1 MASTMMMRR
10 SCVCLVLFWSLLPIG
25 VAVHAAGR
33 PVAVGRAGKVPG
45 VTSWVVPPT
54 PDGLTPSQSWLSI
67 GSSPDGQIYVT
78 GSDHKTNAALFRL
91 GRQDARLAYAGD
103 ARAASETAANWLPGE
118 TAQKFHVR
126 PLYYHGRLYLATADF
141 TDESAGFLN
150 HRGFHWYAYDPAAG
164 RFSDLCATETGGVGG
179 EHASIVAM
187 VIDEERGLIYGHD
200 TPRGNLYCYNIATG
214 RTANLGKP
222 PCVPDGCHMPGRYLW
237 INHAGRVYFTISACG
252 DVLFYDPKTGFGE
265 RKEWTIAVE
274 DHRAM
279 VFRTG
284 TLSLDHERVYVADAG
299 GRIYRYDKQDDSFLL
314 LGKAASD
321 GADYEC
327 KGSLKMRAFNL
338 APDEK
343 KIYFI
348 NDDAKVSAFWEWDIA
363 SHSTKRLC
371 DLSALD
377 DRIGAGKFTIHGG
390 NDSWDDDGYLY
401 FCSFG
406 KDPANPTELILSR
419 LDPVR
424 LKVQLGL
431 LADLVEINMSMA
443 DATTIRFRRTGGTL
457 ACQQVILGVRQAGTV
472 EAPASFR
479 HITFPAG
486 SDRIDVGLQELL
498 SGPGAEPRK
507 MVITVL
513 GNGDT
518 YRAGADRIIE
528 IAR

>member
-1 MASTMMMRR
+1 MRR
-10 SCVCLVLFWSLLPIG
+10 SCLCWVLFWSLLPFG
-25 VAVHAAGR
+25 TAAHTADR
-33 PVAVGRAGKVPG
+33 PVAVGRAGKVSG
-45 VTSWVVPPT
+45 FTSWVVPPT
-54 PDGLTPSQSWLSI
+54 PNGLTPNQSWLSI
-67 GSSPDGQIYVT
+67 GSSPDGQIYIT

-91 GRQDARLAYAGD
+91 SRKDDQLAYAGD
-103 ARAASETAANWLPGE
+103 ARAASEAAANWLPSE

-126 PLYYHGRLYLATADF
+126 PLYYRGRLYLATADF
-141 TDESAGFLN
+141 TDENDGFLK
-150 HRGFHWYAYDPAAG
+150 HRGFHWYAYDASAD
-164 RFSDLCATETGGVGG
+164 RFSDLSATEPGGVGG

-187 VIDEERGLIYGHD
+187 AIDEDRGLIYGHD
-200 TPRGNLYCYNIATG
+200 TPRGSLYCYNIATG
-214 RTANLGKP
+214 KTANLGKP

-252 DVLFYDPKTGFGE
+252 HVLFYDPKTGFGE
-265 RKEWTIAVE
+265 RKEWRIAAE

-299 GRIYRYDKQDDSFLL
+299 GRIYRYDKQDDSFEL

-338 APDEK
+338 AADEK

-363 SHSTKRLC
+363 SHGAKRLC
-371 DLSALD
+371 DLSTLD
-377 DRIGAGKFTIHGG
+377 DRIGADRFTVHGG

-406 KDPANPTELILSR
+406 KDPANPTELVLSR
-419 LDPVR
+419 LDPVN

-431 LADLVEINMSMA
+431 LADLVEVNMSMA
-443 DATTIRFRRTGGTL
+443 DATTIRFRRTGST
-457 ACQQVILGVRQAGTV
+457 AASQEVILKVQPAGTV
-472 EAPASFR
+472 DAPASFR
-479 HITFPAG
+479 HITFPAR
-486 SDRIDVGLQELL
+486 SDRFDVGLQELL
-498 SGPGAEPRK
+498 SGLGTEHGK
-507 MVITVL
+507 IVIIVL
-513 GNGDT
+513 GDGDT
-518 YRAGADRIIE
+518 YRAGGDRMIE

>member
-1 MASTMMMRR
+1 MMRR
-10 SCVCLVLFWSLLPIG
+10 SCPCWVFVWLLLPFG
-25 VAVHAAGR
+25 LTAHAADR
-33 PVAVGRAGKVPG
+33 PVALGRAGKVPG
-45 VTSWVVPPT
+45 VTSWIVPPT
-54 PDGLTPSQSWLSI
+54 PNGLIPNQSWLSI
-67 GSSPDGQIYVT
+67 GSSPDGQIYIT
-78 GSDHKTNAALFRL
+78 GSDHKTNAALYRL
-91 GRQDARLAYAGD
+91 GRQEAGLVYAGD
-103 ARAASETAANWLPGE
+103 ARAASEAAANWLPGE
-118 TAQKFHVR
+118 TAQKVHVR
-126 PLYYHGRLYLATADF
+126 PLYYRGRLYLATADF
-141 TDESAGFLN
+141 TDENDGFLN

-164 RFSDLCATETGGVGG
+164 RFSDLSATEPRGVGG

-187 VIDEERGLIYGHD
+187 AIDEERGLIYGHD

-222 PCVPDGCHMPGRYLW
+222 PFVPEGCHMPGRYLW

-265 RKEWTIAVE
+265 RKEWTIATE
-274 DHRAM
+274 DHGAM

-284 TLSLDHERVYVADAG
+284 TQSLDHERVYLADAT
-299 GRIYRYDKQDDSFLL
+299 GRIYRYDKQDDSFQL
-314 LGKAASD
+314 LGRAGSD
-321 GADYEC
+321 GADYQW
-327 KGSLKMRAFNL
+327 KGSLKLRAFNL
-338 APDEK
+338 TADEK

-363 SHSTKRLC
+363 SHRTKRLC

-377 DRIGAGKFTIHGG
+377 DRIGAGKFNIHGG

-406 KDPANPTELILSR
+406 KDPVNPTELILSR

-431 LADLVEINMSMA
+431 LADLVEVNVSMS
-443 DATTIRFRRTGGTL
+443 DATTIRFRRNGGTS
-457 ACQQVILGVRQAGTV
+457 ASQQVILRVQPAGTLD
-472 EAPASFR
+472 APASFR
-479 HITFPAG
+479 QLTFLAG
-486 SDRIDVGLQELL
+486 SDRVDVAVHELL
-498 SGPGAEPRK
+498 SGPGAERGK

>member
-1 MASTMMMRR
+1 M
-10 SCVCLVLFWSLLPIG
+10 VWSLLPFG
-25 VAVHAAGR
+25 LAAYAADR
-33 PVAVGRAGKVPG
+33 PVAFSRAGKIPG
-45 VTSWVVPPT
+45 ITSWVVPTT
-54 PDGLTPSQSWLSI
+54 PNGLTPTQSWLSI
-67 GSSPDGQIYVT
+67 GSSPDGQIYIT
-78 GSDHKTNAALFRL
+78 GSDHQTNAALFRL
-91 GRQDARLAYAGD
+91 SRKDDQLAYAGD
-103 ARAASETAANWLPGE
+103 ARAASEAVANWLPGE

-126 PLYYHGRLYLATADF
+126 PLYYRGRLYLATADF
-141 TDESAGFLN
+141 TDENDGFLN
-150 HRGFHWYAYDPAAG
+150 HRGFHWYAYDPVAD
-164 RFSDLCATETGGVGG
+164 RFSDLSATEPGGVGG
-179 EHASIVAM
+179 EQASIVAM
-187 VIDEERGLIYGHD
+187 AIDEERGLVYGHD

-214 RTANLGKP
+214 KTANLGKP

-265 RKEWTIAVE
+265 RKEWTIAVV
-274 DHRAM
+274 DHVAM

-299 GRIYRYDKQDDSFLL
+299 GRIYRYDKQDDSFQL
-314 LGKAASD
+314 LGKAVSD
-321 GADYEC
+321 GAGYEC

-363 SHSTKRLC
+363 SHGTKRLC
-371 DLSALD
+371 DLSVLD
-377 DRIGAGKFTIHGG
+377 DRIGAGKFNVHGG

-419 LDPVR
+419 LDPVN

-431 LADLVEINMSMA
+431 LADLVEVNMSMA
-443 DATTIRFRRTGGTL
+443 DATTIRFRRTGGTS
-457 ACQQVILGVRQAGTV
+457 ASKQVILRVRPAGAV
-472 EAPASFR
+472 DAPASFR
-479 HITFPAG
+479 QITFTAG
-486 SDRIDVGLQELL
+486 SDQIDVGLHELL
-498 SGPGAEPRK
+498 SGLVAERGK
-507 MVITVL
+507 MIITVL

-518 YRAGADRIIE
+518 YRTGADRMIE

>member
-1 MASTMMMRR
+1 MMRR
-10 SCVCLVLFWSLLPIG
+10 SCPCWVLVWLLLPFG
-25 VAVHAAGR
+25 LAAHATDR
-33 PVAVGRAGKVPG
+33 PVAIGRAGKIPS
-45 VTSWVVPPT
+45 VTSWVVPAI
-54 PDGLTPSQSWLSI
+54 PDGLTSNQSWLSI
-67 GSSPDGQIYVT
+67 GSSPDGQIYLT

-91 GRQDARLAYAGD
+91 GRQDAELVYAGD
-103 ARAASETAANWLPGE
+103 ARAASEAAANWLPGE

-126 PLYYHGRLYLATADF
+126 PLYYRGRLYLATADF
-141 TDESAGFLN
+141 TDENDGFLN
-150 HRGFHWYAYDPAAG
+150 HRGFHWYAYDPIAD
-164 RFSDLCATETGGVGG
+164 RFSDLSAAEPGGVGG

-187 VIDEERGLIYGHD
+187 AIDEERGLVYGHD

-214 RTANLGKP
+214 KTANLGKP

-252 DVLFYDPKTGFGE
+252 DVLFYDLKTGFGE

-274 DHRAM
+274 NHVAM

-284 TLSLDHERVYVADAG
+284 TLSLDHERVYVADAA
-299 GRIYRYDKQDDSFLL
+299 GRIYRYDKQEDSFQL

-321 GADYEC
+321 GADYEY

-363 SHSTKRLC
+363 SHVTKRVC
-371 DLSALD
+371 DLAALD
-377 DRIGAGKFTIHGG
+377 DRIGAGRFTIHGG

-406 KDPANPTELILSR
+406 KDQANPTELVLSR
-419 LDPVR
+419 LDPVN

-431 LADLVEINMSMA
+431 LADLVEVNMSVV
-443 DATTIRFRRTGGTL
+443 DATTIRFRRTGATS
-457 ACQQVILGVRQAGTV
+457 ASQEVILMVQPAGIV
-472 EAPASFR
+472 DAPASIR

-486 SDRIDVGLQELL
+486 SDRFDVGLHELL
-498 SGPGAEPRK
+498 SGPSAASGK
-507 MVITVL
+507 MAITVL
-513 GNGDT
+513 GDGDT
-518 YRAGADRIIE
+518 YRAGADRMIE